1 MRVGL
6 AIILNIL
13 LVLGLGYWLRR
24 EYRRAPPRLR
34 RWLLPGLGL
43 RLAAGLLGGGLDSRF
58 ATLWA
63 AGFTARFWERPGA
76 GWALWQGHE
85 LRIGTS
91 VMPMYEW
98 SNTLFIIKVL
108 ALLNFASLGA
118 GWLNSLYLSAG
129 CFAGCWVLVR
139 TLGRLFPAAPVG
151 AGVGAFLLWPS
162 VVWWTSGLT
171 KETLVLGSGAA
182 LTALVL
188 NWLYGLSAPARFGQR
203 LSRAL
208 LAMALAW
215 FHLRMRYFFALPLLG
230 SLLAL
235 AGVVAAERR
244 HWLRPRWGQQALA
257 LLAGLGLGGGVVLA
271 VGGEPVSRAFV
282 TSQLWQSYTHGLATS
297 QGRPHLAYPS
307 LQPTVP
313 SMAAHAPLAAA
324 QTIVRPWLGESA
336 VPRYLGA
343 GLENLLLLGLL
354 GLAAWAAVRGRPG
367 PLPPALVL
375 ALLLYCVVLAALIGL
390 STPNLGTLHRYRAVL
405 LPWLVWLLLQNDYAR
420 QLLRRLGG

>member
-6 AIILNIL
+6 AIILN
-13 LVLGLGYWLRR
+13 LVLALGLGYWLRR
-24 EYRRAPPRLR
+24 AYCRATPGLR
-34 RWLLPGLGL
+34 RWLLPTLGL
-43 RLAAGLLGGGLDSRF
+43 RLAAGLLQDSLDARF
-58 ATLWA
+58 ANAWA
-63 AGFTARFWERPGA
+63 WALTAQFWERPGV
-76 GWALWQGHE
+76 GWTLWQGHE
-85 LRIGTS
+85 LRAGGR

-98 SNTLFIIKVL
+98 SNTLFVIKVL

-118 GWLNSLYLSAG
+118 GWLNGLYLSAG
-129 CFAGCWVLVR
+129 CFVGCWGLVR

-188 NWLYGLSAPARFGQR
+188 RALYGPAPTGRRRWVG
-203 LSRAL
+203 RAL
-208 LAMALAW
+208 AALALAW

-235 AGVVAAERR
+235 AGVAAAGRR
-244 HWLRPRWGQQALA
+244 HWLRPRWGGQALA
-257 LLAGLGLGGGVVLA
+257 LLAGLALGGGVVLA

-282 TSQLWQSYTHGLATS
+282 ISQLWQNYTHGLATS
-297 QGRPHLAYPS
+297 PGRPHLAYPG
-307 LQPTVP
+307 LRPTVP

-324 QTIVRPWLGESA
+324 QTIVRPWLGESGEL
-336 VPRYLGA
+336 RYLGA

-354 GLAAWAAVRGRPG
+354 VLAAWAVVRGRPG
-367 PLPPALVL
+367 RLPPALVL

-405 LPWLVWLLLQNDYAR
+405 LPWLVWLLLQNDYV
-420 QLLRRLGG
+420 RRLR